1 VFSWL
6 KRLAARREST
16 PKEDPTALTP
26 EEEAAGDAAQAAYQA
41 ELEGRPP
48 PPEKLP
54 DSPDAPAAAWAA
66 ALALPVEALA
76 GGSVHLTSEEQLV
89 AAAVLDHFETH
100 RPGPASFPAISLQVV
115 ELSREADVDLGKLG
129 RLIEMDAALS
139 AGVLVLANSPVFRG
153 VEKIETPRQAI
164 ARLGTAEVSRL
175 VTALSTRS
183 LFQPEVRAEFEALGP
198 AWNRLFY
205 HSAVVARTA
214 SSLATLR
221 KLPGAEHAFV
231 GGMLHDVGKSIALR
245 SVAALAVEG
254 QIRVPE
260 PDSLARILH
269 EVHVEVGRAVHEEWK
284 LPEHLLALA
293 SRHHEPSLPPQPGL
307 ASLHLVRLA
316 SALQLLQEAPALY
329 PAAPQEAVDS
339 ARALGLGPARLQA
352 LALELVESGEWVR
365 LLFGEESGG
374 PSAAR

>member
-1 VFSWL
+1 M
-6 KRLAARREST
+6 
-16 PKEDPTALTP
+16 
-26 EEEAAGDAAQAAYQA
+26 
-41 ELEGRPP
+41 
-48 PPEKLP
+48 
-54 DSPDAPAAAWAA
+54 
-66 ALALPVEALA
+66 
-76 GGSVHLTSEEQLV
+76 

-115 ELSREADVDLGKLG
+115 ELARDADVDLAELA
-129 RLIEMDAALS
+129 RLIELDAALS
-139 AGVLVLANSPVFRG
+139 AGVLVLAGSPVFRG
-153 VEKIETPRQAI
+153 VERIETPRQAI

-183 LFQPEVRAEFEALGP
+183 LFQPAVRAEFEVLGP

-231 GGMLHDVGKSIALR
+231 GGMLHDVGKAIALR
-245 SVAALAVEG
+245 SVAALALEG
-254 QIRVPE
+254 QLRVPP
-260 PDSLARILH
+260 PDSLARVLH
-269 EVHVEVGRAVHEEWK
+269 EVHVEVGRQVHEEWG
-284 LPEHLLALA
+284 LPAHLTALA
-293 SRHHEPSLPPQPGL
+293 ARHHEPSLPRDPAL
-307 ASLHLVRLA
+307 ATLHLVRLA
-316 SALQLLQEAPALY
+316 SALQLLQEAPTVH

-352 LALELVESGEWVR
+352 LAFELAENGEWVR

-374 PSAAR
+374 PAAAR